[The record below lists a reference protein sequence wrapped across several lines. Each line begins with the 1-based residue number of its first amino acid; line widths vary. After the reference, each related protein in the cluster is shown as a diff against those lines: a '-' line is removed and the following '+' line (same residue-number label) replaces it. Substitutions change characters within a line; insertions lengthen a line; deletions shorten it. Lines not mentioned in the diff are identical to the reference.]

1 MNTPDCNIAENLKII
16 QEIFTEAI
24 RLDVTSKSTAW
35 LDYHNASGKLQ
46 VNLAYKGNA
55 AFYDGLTRSWNV
67 SVRNKELLITVLK
80 ELQSLQPTTEESTN
94 EEDDFLG

>member
-1 MNTPDCNIAENLKII
+1 MNTPDCDIAENLKIV

-24 RLDVTSKSTAW
+24 RIDVACKSTAW

-55 AFYDGLTRSWNV
+55 AFYDGLTRTWNV
-67 SVRNKELLITVLK
+67 SVRNKELLNAVLE
-80 ELQSLQPTTEESTN
+80 ELKSLQPPLEDQVEE
-94 EEDDFLG
+94 DFLG

>member
-1 MNTPDCNIAENLKII
+1 MNTPDCDITENLKII

-24 RLDVTSKSTAW
+24 RIDVTSESTAW

-67 SVRNKELLITVLK
+67 SVRNKDLLITVLK
-80 ELQSLQPTTEESTN
+80 ELRSLQPSVEDPVN
-94 EEDDFLG
+94 EDDFLG